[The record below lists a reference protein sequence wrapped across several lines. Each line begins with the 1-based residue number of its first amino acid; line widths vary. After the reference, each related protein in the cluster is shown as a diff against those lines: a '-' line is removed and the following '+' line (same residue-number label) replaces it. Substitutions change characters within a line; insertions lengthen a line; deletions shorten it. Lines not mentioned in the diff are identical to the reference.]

1 MPARGAVC
9 DYSHHCKPK
18 YILMT
23 MGSHHVHDRAAC
35 PRSLYYIRYYTG
47 AAIST
52 SKPTEAPIPR
62 RNVCRTWD
70 TR

>member
-1 MPARGAVC
+1 MQSSVCAALRPALSR
-9 DYSHHCKPK
+9 
-18 YILMT
+18 
-23 MGSHHVHDRAAC
+23 HVHDRAAC

-62 RNVCRTWD
+62 RTVCRTWD